1 MNRLVIG
8 KSQWEKARAHLLQ
21 KRGEHFCFFLCGTEE
36 FDNGVSF
43 FVRDFIPIQ
52 DTDVHLAK
60 EGLQISLEALVQVT
74 NRARK
79 ERLALV
85 EAHSHPLE
93 TSNVRFSPTDLKG
106 LKEFVPYILED
117 LPGKPYGA
125 TVWGAKSVYGLCW
138 TPSKKQYALSEVRV
152 VGENLVRMTAS
163 SGLKQAGNKKPE
175 GDKRASRQ
183 VLMIGRQ
190 GQEYVKQNTVAIVGL
205 GGIGSQIAQML
216 AYLGVRNFLLVDF
229 DKVDVTNLNRLVGTG
244 PKDVGKSKVEV
255 AERMIKQISD
265 KGSVTIQKFKRN
277 LRDRTVLDAL
287 KKVDVIFGCVD
298 KDGPRLVLNELSLAY
313 MIPYIDCGFG
323 INAENDVIKEA
334 GGRVILIMPDGPC
347 LLCCKEINIKDA
359 SDDLASCEE
368 LEVGKRQGYVA
379 GVDIPSPSVVSL
391 NGTIASMAAT
401 EFLALVTGFKPIRT
415 YTFYDM
421 LEQSVVKRV
430 VKPDPRCIACSLKGY
445 GNKTNIERYA
455 QTHLPKDIPRL
466 KPAKVN
472 RRRTLVKKVG

>member
-1 MNRLVIG
+1 MT
-8 KSQWEKARAHLLQ
+8 KSQWEKTSTHLLQ
-21 KRGEHFCFFLCGTEE
+21 KRGEHFCFFLCGVEE

-43 FVRDFIPIQ
+43 FVREVIPIP
-52 DTDVHLAK
+52 DADVHLAK
-60 EGLQISLEALVQVT
+60 SRGLQINLEALLQVT

-93 TSNVRFSPTDLKG
+93 TLNVRFSPTDLKG

-117 LPGKPYGA
+117 LPGKPYAA
-125 TVWGAKSVYGLCW
+125 TVWGAKSVYGFCW
-138 TPSKKQYALSEVRV
+138 TPSGKQYTLSEVRV
-152 VGENLVRMTAS
+152 IGESLIRMTT
-163 SGLKQAGNKKPE
+163 SGLKQAGNEKLD

-229 DKVDVTNLNRLVGTG
+229 DKVDVTSLNRLVGAE
-244 PKDVGKSKVEV
+244 PRDVGKSKVDV

-265 KGSVTIQKFKRN
+265 RGSVTIQKFKCN
-277 LRDRTVLDAL
+277 LRDRSVLDAL
-287 KKVDVIFGCVD
+287 KKVDVVFGCVD

-313 MIPYIDCGFG
+313 VIPYIDCAFG
-323 INAENDVIKEA
+323 INTEKGVIKEA

-359 SDDLASCEE
+359 SDDLASHEE
-368 LEVGKRQGYVA
+368 SEVGKKQGYVTGA
-379 GVDIPSPSVVSL
+379 DIPSPSVVSL
-391 NGTIASMAAT
+391 NGTIASLAAT

-421 LEQSVVKRV
+421 LEQSVVKRL
-430 VKPDPRCIACSLKGY
+430 VKPDTKCIACSLKGS
-445 GNKTNIERYA
+445 GNKANIERYA
-455 QTHLPKDIPRL
+455 QTHIPKDIP
-466 KPAKVN
+466 KPKQQV
-472 RRRTLVKKVG
+472 